1 MKCPNETLRQ
11 STPLEMSSWNLSQ
24 SAKHIRLVA
33 THLRWARLEA
43 VGALQSYLRC
53 VFVGRQAYSPK
64 NQESE

>member
-1 MKCPNETLRQ
+1 MKCPNEQPLWLEQ
-11 STPLEMSSWNLSQ
+11 LEMSSWNLSQ